1 MKGIK
6 SLKLSSKLILL
17 FFIIIIIHAAVSLIS
32 LSLIISRTNRASQEI
47 QFTSITHG
55 VARYLSKVVND
66 LQVKAALFA
75 GQEKIINYTEYGLYN
90 LLERQLAVYWQSL
103 NIDFVAIFSEKLQPV
118 ASIGE
123 SLIPDEA
130 LKSTLRSS
138 LEGKTLRFFTMGEKS
153 PLILVTLP
161 IKRDY
166 QSFAVMALGIVIDEK
181 FISDLEG
188 IFNNRIV
195 FKISKQIISSN
206 LDAGLLKNFETD
218 SKTERVSKYM
228 IKSIPSPL
236 FYISGGVVYC
246 LYDTSAMYR
255 QIRWYIVI
263 SITISLFVLFT
274 SMFVGLIFYRKTF
287 QKPFQILMEGIDKI
301 SGGDI
306 NPPFAHPGI
315 DEFGDL
321 ESSFNFMCSNLIKRE
336 KEIAQLSRY
345 NALILNNMKSGII
358 TFDLLRKITTIN
370 PAAKRILSVEN
381 NVGENVPEEFN
392 DFVFEALDNIKD
404 KTSGEININ
413 LGGKR
418 KILFIVL
425 SPLMSEE
432 EKRIGTIVIFEDV
445 TRIRNLEEKLLVS
458 SRLAVLGEMAAGV
471 AHQIKNP
478 LAVMKVSMEMLR
490 DDLAY
495 PEDDTEAGDL
505 SGFILDEIETLDSV
519 VNNFLAFAKPKKGA
533 RSYEDVEK
541 IIGFSIR
548 SIPREKYE
556 GIQIRADI
564 SGDIRKYL
572 FDRDLIVQAVSN
584 IIINALQCSK
594 RGDAVQV
601 RAYETQNTL
610 VIEIEDHGE
619 GMDEEVLSKM
629 YNPFFTTKKS
639 GTGLG
644 LSIVHRIIEDHNG
657 QIEVNSI
664 PGEGTIFKLVFRGD
678 E

>member
-1 MKGIK
+1 MKRIK

-17 FFIIIIIHAAVSLIS
+17 FFVIIIIHAAVSLIS
-32 LSLIISRTNRASQEI
+32 LTLIISRTNRASQEI
-47 QFTSITHG
+47 QFNNITHG
-55 VARYLSKVVND
+55 VTRYLSKVVND
-66 LQVKAALFA
+66 LQVKAALFS

-103 NIDFVAIFSEKLQPV
+103 NIDFVAIFSKKLEPV

-123 SLIPDEA
+123 HLILDDA
-130 LKSTLRSS
+130 FKSTLRSS
-138 LEGKTLRFFTMGEKS
+138 LEGKTLRFFTMGEKY
-153 PLILVTLP
+153 PFILVTLP
-161 IKRDY
+161 IKRNY

-195 FKISKQIISSN
+195 FKISDQIISSN
-206 LDAGLLKNFETD
+206 LDYKLLNNFT
-218 SKTERVSKYM
+218 TGTTLERVSKYM
-228 IKSIPSPL
+228 VKSIPSPL
-236 FYISGGVVYC
+236 FYISGGIVYC

-255 QIRWYIVI
+255 QIRWYSLI
-263 SITISLFVLFT
+263 SITTSLFVLFT
-274 SMFVGLIFYRKTF
+274 SMFVGLVFYRKTF
-287 QKPFQILMEGIDKI
+287 QKPFQMLMKGIEKI
-301 SGGDI
+301 SGGNI
-306 NPPFAHPGI
+306 NPPFENPGK
-315 DEFGDL
+315 DEFGNL
-321 ESSFNFMCSNLIKRE
+321 ESSFNSMCSNLIKRE

-345 NALILNNMKSGII
+345 NTLILNNMKSGIV
-358 TFDLLRKITTIN
+358 TFDLQGKITTIN
-370 PAAKRILSVEN
+370 PSAKRILLVKKD
-381 NVGENVPEEFN
+381 VGENFPEEFE
-392 DFVFEALDNIKD
+392 DFISDAFKNGKE
-404 KTSGEININ
+404 KTSGEITIN
-413 LGGKR
+413 TGGVR
-418 KILFIVL
+418 KILFIIL
-425 SPLMSEE
+425 SPLMSEQE
-432 EKRIGTIVIFEDV
+432 QRIGTIVIFEDV

-505 SGFILDEIETLDSV
+505 SGFILDEIDTLDSV

-533 RSYEDVEK
+533 RSYEDVGK
-541 IIGFSIR
+541 IIEFSIR
-548 SIPREKYE
+548 SIPKEKFE
-556 GIQIRADI
+556 GIQIRTDVSPAI
-564 SGDIRKYL
+564 KKYL
-572 FDRDLIVQAVSN
+572 FDRDLIVQALTN
-584 IIINALQCSK
+584 IITNALQSSK
-594 RGDAVQV
+594 KGDFVQL
-601 RAYETQNTL
+601 RASEL
-610 VIEIEDHGE
+610 KKELIIEVEDHGE

-657 QIEVNSI
+657 VIEVHSI
-664 PGEGTIFKLVFRGD
+664 PGEGTTFKLVFRGT

>member
-1 MKGIK
+1 MKRIK

-17 FFIIIIIHAAVSLIS
+17 FFVIIIIHAAVSLIS
-32 LSLIISRTNRASQEI
+32 LTLIISRTNRASQEI
-47 QFTSITHG
+47 QFNNITHG
-55 VARYLSKVVND
+55 VTRYLSKVVND
-66 LQVKAALFA
+66 LQVKAALFS

-103 NIDFVAIFSEKLQPV
+103 NIDFVAIFSKKLEPV

-123 SLIPDEA
+123 HLILDETF
-130 LKSTLRSS
+130 KSTLRSS
-138 LEGKTLRFFTMGEKS
+138 LEGKTLRFFTMGEKY
-153 PLILVTLP
+153 PFILVTLP
-161 IKRDY
+161 IKRNY

-195 FKISKQIISSN
+195 FKISDQIISSN
-206 LDAGLLKNFETD
+206 LGYKLLNNF
-218 SKTERVSKYM
+218 KTGSTLERVSKYM
-228 IKSIPSPL
+228 VKSIPSPL

-255 QIRWYIVI
+255 QIRWYSLI
-263 SITISLFVLFT
+263 SITTSLFVLFT
-274 SMFVGLIFYRKTF
+274 SMFVGLVFYRKTF
-287 QKPFQILMEGIDKI
+287 QKPFQMLMEGIEKI
-301 SGGDI
+301 SGGNI
-306 NPPFAHPGI
+306 NPPFANPGK
-315 DEFGDL
+315 DEFGNL
-321 ESSFNFMCSNLIKRE
+321 ESSFNSMCSNLIKRE

-358 TFDLLRKITTIN
+358 TFDLQGKITTIN
-370 PAAKRILSVEN
+370 PSAQRILLVKKDI
-381 NVGENVPEEFN
+381 GENFPDEIY
-392 DFVFEALDNIKD
+392 DFISDAFENRKE
-404 KTSGEININ
+404 KTSGEITINI
-413 LGGKR
+413 GGVR
-418 KILFIVL
+418 KILFIIL
-425 SPLMSEE
+425 SPLMSEQE
-432 EKRIGTIVIFEDV
+432 QRIGTIVIFEDV

-505 SGFILDEIETLDSV
+505 SGFILEEIDTLDSV

-533 RSYEDVEK
+533 RSYEDVGK
-541 IIGFSIR
+541 IIEFSIR
-548 SIPREKYE
+548 SIPKEKYE
-556 GIQIRADI
+556 GIQIRTNVSPAI
-564 SGDIRKYL
+564 KKYL

-584 IIINALQCSK
+584 IITNALQSSK
-594 RGDAVQV
+594 KGNIVRV
-601 RAYETQNTL
+601 RAAETKNEL
-610 VIEIEDHGE
+610 IIEVEDHGE

-657 QIEVNSI
+657 LIEVNSI
-664 PGEGTIFKLVFRGD
+664 PGEGTTFKLVFRGT